1 MKPTVLIAQ
10 ELGENATKFFDGY
23 IACCTILGYEYAV
36 CHDIEQLPKVMKAF
50 EPNIV
55 FWNTQ
60 DYTNRVAVG
69 IDTMRLH
76 SKNLKVV
83 LAYSFGIE
91 MYLVGERQADV
102 YLPHR
107 HIFPN
112 QFQKIITEHFF
123 TNLYDEPSPDKW
135 ANKLDVLPELTDHA
149 LRAIA
154 AEQPWS
160 GKQSYL
166 EQLLEWKNRGD
177 QLTESEQRSLAELI
191 KMEELLMQ
199 RKEKAAEILIDR
211 GFTGTSDELMTPKRN

>member
-36 CHDIEQLPKVMKAF
+36 CHDIEQLPKMLEAF

-55 FWNTQ
+55 FWNIQ
-60 DYTNRVAVG
+60 DYTRRIANG
-69 IDTMRLH
+69 IDKIRLH

-83 LAYSFGIE
+83 LAYDFE
-91 MYLVGERQADV
+91 MYLVGEEPADI

-135 ANKLDVLPELTDHA
+135 ANKLEALLELSDNA
-149 LRAIA
+149 LRVIA
-154 AEQPWS
+154 S
-160 GKQSYL
+160 
-166 EQLLEWKNRGD
+166 EQLRSGDQSHLERLLERKDRGD
-177 QLTESEQRSLAELI
+177 QLTGSDQQSLTELT
-191 KMEELLMQ
+191 KAEELLMQ
-199 RKEKAAEILIDR
+199 RKARAAKILIDR
-211 GFTGTSDELMTPKRN
+211 GFTGTADELMNPKRN